1 MSPPKCTFKNVLTQN
16 VNPPKLYS
24 PNMQPT
30 KARPGWLL
38 VIVIIMLL
46 MVKMFESEDDDD
58 GDDCDDDDCD
68 DDDCDDVVG
77 GA

>member
-16 VNPPKLYS
+16 VNPPKLYL
-24 PNMQPT
+24 PNIQPT
-30 KARPGWLL
+30 EPRPGWLL
-38 VIVIIMLL
+38 VIIMMMFL
-46 MVKMFESEDDDD
+46 MVKMFESKDDDDD

-68 DDDCDDVVG
+68 DVVG